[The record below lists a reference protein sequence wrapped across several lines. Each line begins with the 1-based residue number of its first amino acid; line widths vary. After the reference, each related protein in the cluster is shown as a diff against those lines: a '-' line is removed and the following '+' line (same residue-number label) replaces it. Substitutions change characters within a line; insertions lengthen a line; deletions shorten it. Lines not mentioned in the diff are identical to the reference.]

1 MKSAIRPM
9 VALALVATVEARI
22 TRIVIDQRVSPAFS
36 GASYGAAGQ
45 YETIAGRAYGVLDPS
60 DSRNAGIQ
68 DLDLA
73 PTKDGLV
80 EYMATFQ
87 VVKPIDMTKSS
98 GFLWHDV
105 PNRGGRITIG
115 VRERI
120 YGDIGLSS
128 GWQGDNSGA
137 TAHSFPNTNDYA
149 MVPVAKNRDGSPI
162 TGLVLGR
169 IVNRSG
175 LASQPV
181 NVQANPIPYRPAS
194 LSTVQATL
202 FSRVRETT
210 DGEVIGEMAIA
221 STDWAWARC
230 TAANSFPGT
239 PDPSQICL
247 KNGFDANLLYQ
258 VVYTAQDPLVL
269 GVGFAAFR
277 DVASFFK
284 NAEADDQGNPNP
296 LAGHVKWAASRGRSQ
311 SGNFLRGFLHLG
323 FNQDEDGRQVYE
335 GMWPFIAGR
344 RIGLNFR
351 WAQPDGVLELY
362 QAGSEGPQWWTS
374 YEDQLRDLPESSLLT
389 RCQATKSCPKIFEF
403 FGSAEIYGL
412 KYSPGLTGTRNEADL
427 ELPPNVRRY
436 YSAGSTH
443 GNGVG
448 GFDTSLPGE
457 GLPTAGA
464 TCSGN
469 NFGIGILPRNPMPQV
484 QTENAL
490 LVHFRNWIIEAAEP
504 PSSRYPRLMD
514 GNLVE
519 DTKEAMQFPTLPPL
533 PVDAPTRLMNPLFDY
548 DWGASFHPLDGSGVP
563 ALIPPAIKRVVR
575 SLVPKV
581 GVDGNELGGM
591 PVVLND
597 APLGTY
603 LGWNIVSSGFHK
615 GKMCGYTG
623 GMIPFARTKAD
634 RMKSGD
640 PRLSLEERY
649 GDHAGYVAAVRRAA
663 AKALDEG
670 FLLAEDADALIAAA
684 DASRVLR

>member
-115 VRERI
+115 VRERS

-296 LAGHVKWAASRGRSQ
+296 LAGHVKWAVSRGRSQ

-362 QAGSEGPQWWTS
+362 QAGSEGPPMV
-374 YEDQLRDLPESSLLT
+374 DLLRRPAARLAGVFL
-389 RCQATKSCPKIFEF
+389 
-403 FGSAEIYGL
+403 
-412 KYSPGLTGTRNEADL
+412 AD
-427 ELPPNVRRY
+427 P
-436 YSAGSTH
+436 
-443 GNGVG
+443 
-448 GFDTSLPGE
+448 LPG
-457 GLPTAGA
+457 
-464 TCSGN
+464 N
-469 NFGIGILPRNPMPQV
+469 
-484 QTENAL
+484 
-490 LVHFRNWIIEAAEP
+490 
-504 PSSRYPRLMD
+504 
-514 GNLVE
+514 
-519 DTKEAMQFPTLPPL
+519 
-533 PVDAPTRLMNPLFDY
+533 
-548 DWGASFHPLDGSGVP
+548 
-563 ALIPPAIKRVVR
+563 
-575 SLVPKV
+575 
-581 GVDGNELGGM
+581 
-591 PVVLND
+591 
-597 APLGTY
+597 
-603 LGWNIVSSGFHK
+603 
-615 GKMCGYTG
+615 
-623 GMIPFARTKAD
+623 
-634 RMKSGD
+634 
-640 PRLSLEERY
+640 
-649 GDHAGYVAAVRRAA
+649 
-663 AKALDEG
+663 
-670 FLLAEDADALIAAA
+670 
-684 DASRVLR
+684 